1 MSEDKCFVEAFRFK
15 TLRDIIYMSFQKKIE
30 MNLDSS
36 FYPQKHNNMDY
47 KNAVKNMLAN
57 RRKRNANNPF
67 HKLRNYSK
75 GWIYI
80 KNNKKGGIKIYDNR
94 TIQEIEYDEEKEI
107 NDSLWLTF
115 VEHMDRRVKHKRL
128 ELLRDNYSEEE
139 VEYCIENLINEVF
152 EDEEDEEDENDT
164 DCDSENTNEDD
175 EEY

>member
-1 MSEDKCFVEAFRFK
+1 M
-15 TLRDIIYMSFQKKIE
+15 IY
-30 MNLDSS
+30 L
-36 FYPQKHNNMDY
+36 
-47 KNAVKNMLAN
+47 MLLYYHL
-57 RRKRNANNPF
+57 KF
-67 HKLRNYSK
+67 HKLRNYPK

-94 TIQEIEYDEEKEI
+94 TSHEIEYDENKEI

-115 VEHMDRRVKHKRL
+115 VEHMDRRVNHKRV

-139 VEYCIENLINEVF
+139 VEYYIEKLINEVV

-164 DCDSENTNEDD
+164 DCDSDNTNEDD

>member
-1 MSEDKCFVEAFRFK
+1 
-15 TLRDIIYMSFQKKIE
+15 MSFQKKIE
-30 MNLDSS
+30 MNWNGR
-36 FYPQKHNNMDY
+36 FYSQKHNNMDY
-47 KNAVKNMLAN
+47 KNAVKNMLAT
-57 RRKRNANNPF
+57 RRKRNAKNPF
-67 HKLRNYSK
+67 RKLQNLPK

-80 KNNKKGGIKIYDNR
+80 KNNKKGEIKFYDNR

-115 VEHMDRRVKHKRL
+115 VEHMDRRVKHKTL

-152 EDEEDEEDENDT
+152 EDEEAEEEDNDT
-164 DCDSENTNEDD
+164 DYDSENTNEDD

>member
-1 MSEDKCFVEAFRFK
+1 
-15 TLRDIIYMSFQKKIE
+15 MSFQKKIE
-30 MNLDSS
+30 MNLDSP

-47 KNAVKNMLAN
+47 KNAVKNMLEN
-57 RRKRNANNPF
+57 RRKRKANNPF

-152 EDEEDEEDENDT
+152 DDEENEEDENDT
-164 DCDSENTNEDD
+164 DCDSENTSEDD